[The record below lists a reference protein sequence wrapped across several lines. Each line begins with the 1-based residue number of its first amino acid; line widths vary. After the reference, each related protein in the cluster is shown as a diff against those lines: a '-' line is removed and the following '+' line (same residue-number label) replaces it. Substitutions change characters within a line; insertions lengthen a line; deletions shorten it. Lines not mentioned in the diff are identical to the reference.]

1 MFCRKGGQRGKV
13 TFYVK
18 RTDKGADG
26 SGDGRGRQG
35 HGAWPPLLGMMT
47 TTLLKALAQRRGFRG
62 REDGWNE
69 CSEERERERETKI
82 TGVERRGE
90 EGRGGRTS
98 LCKRSVG

>member
-1 MFCRKGGQRGKV
+1 
-13 TFYVK
+13 
-18 RTDKGADG
+18 
-26 SGDGRGRQG
+26 
-35 HGAWPPLLGMMT
+35 MMT

-69 CSEERERERETKI
+69 CSEERERERERETKI

-98 LCKRSVG
+98 LCKRSVGVELCRDKNGATKNEVHSDCVGRGTAQTAITYVPQVESLT